1 MGVVMELA
9 SVRAL
14 KADLQENSI
23 APLASR
29 LVAEHAIEVPAGHL
43 RLGPPQVA
51 GIALGISGREGS
63 EYRLAIRT
71 QNRTGALM
79 EALEKITATAR
90 GEVDVRHV
98 GSIRKQQP
106 PWHRSRNRPLQ
117 IGGSIGHFL
126 ITAGTLGCFASDR
139 NDQKQPLILSNNH
152 VLADENNATEGDSIL
167 QQGSIDGG
175 QDPGDQVADLL
186 RFVPLVTG
194 QPNQVDCAVATID
207 GKVDFDANKLEG
219 IGSLN
224 GLGPPIV
231 SDGVKVSKLGRT
243 TGVTHGLVTAF
254 EVDNVIVEYDMGLL
268 RFDNQIEIE
277 GVGPDPFSRGGDSG
291 SVIVDENLAAIG
303 LLFAGGESGGSNGQ
317 GFTYANPMQEVLDA
331 LGIDL

>member
-1 MGVVMELA
+1 MELA

-14 KADLQENSI
+14 KANLQENSI
-23 APLASR
+23 SPLASR
-29 LVAEHAIEVPAGHL
+29 LVAEHAIEIPAG
-43 RLGPPQVA
+43 RMRAEPPLAA
-51 GIALGISGREGS
+51 GIALGIAGGADS

-79 EALEKITATAR
+79 EELEKITETAR

-98 GSIRKQQP
+98 GGIRKQQP

-126 ITAGTLGCFASDR
+126 ITAGTLGCFVRDR
-139 NDQKQPLILSNNH
+139 NDREQTLILSNNH
-152 VLADENNATEGDSIL
+152 VLADENNATNGDSIL

-175 QDPGDQVADLL
+175 QNPGDQVGDLL
-186 RFVPLVTG
+186 RFVPLLMG
-194 QPNQVDCAVATID
+194 QPNHVDCAVATI
-207 GKVDFDANKLEG
+207 GEKVDFDAYKLEN

-224 GLGPPIV
+224 GLGSPIV
-231 SDGVKVSKLGRT
+231 SDGVKVNKIGRT
-243 TGVTHGLVTAF
+243 TGLTQGIVTAF

-277 GVGPDPFSRGGDSG
+277 GAGSDPFSRGGDSG
-291 SVIVDENLAAIG
+291 SAIVDENLAAVA
-303 LLFAGGESGGSNGQ
+303 LLFAGGDSGGSNGQ
-317 GFTYANPMQEVLDA
+317 GLTYANPLQEVLDA
-331 LGIDL
+331 LGVDL